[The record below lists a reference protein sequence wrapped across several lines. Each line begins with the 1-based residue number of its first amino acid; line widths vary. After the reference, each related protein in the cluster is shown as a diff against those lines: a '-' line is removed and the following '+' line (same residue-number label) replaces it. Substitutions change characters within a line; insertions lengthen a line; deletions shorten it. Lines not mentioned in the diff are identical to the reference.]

1 MVKNYHVD
9 NVTIEEILGWI
20 KQGKI
25 GLPEMQRPFVWSTA
39 KVRDLIDSLY
49 NGYPIG
55 YIVTWQNP
63 AVGLKNDSSSNNKEI
78 IIDGQQRLTALKAA
92 LSGEKVV
99 SQQYITKRIKI
110 SFKPSTGEFNTL
122 NSAIEK
128 DPLWINDISDIFKS
142 DFNSYSYVTNN
153 AKKLGMAPEDLGATL
168 QKLLAIRQSEIG
180 DIKLGYNLSIGA
192 VTDIFNRINSKGV
205 SLSSADLA
213 MSRLSADT
221 VHGGNNLRKQIE
233 YFVQLLNDP
242 NLLENIVKFDSDFA
256 NTKEFGQIKWI
267 ASEVNPIYKPRYAD
281 ILHLILATSFKR
293 GKLSDMVSL
302 ISGRDFEAR
311 NYSEE
316 GMKANYEKMQAGA
329 TLVFNK
335 SNFQRYLMILRDMG
349 MRNSGKLGLVGHGVF
364 NFGYILFLYLHRSTN
379 LSQEKIASYL
389 KRWIIMSALT
399 GRYSGSSETI
409 TESDLKMISR
419 DANPINVLDDILD
432 REMNDSFWN
441 GTLPNM
447 LRVQSTQAS
456 SWRIF
461 QMSQIYGKDTAWLA
475 KDTSTET
482 VMLEEGN
489 IHHIFPQAYLRKNG
503 FSKGDINQIANYVW
517 VTQPKNLEI
526 SDKAPK
532 DYLSDENIIE
542 FMSETNNRENAIPEE
557 IVEYD
562 FHNYSDF
569 LNQRRHLMAK
579 KMREFYKSMER

>member
-142 DFNSYSYVTNN
+142 DFNSYSYVTDN

-311 NYSEE
+311 HYSEE
-316 GMKANYEKMQAGA
+316 GMKANYDKMQAGA

-364 NFGYILFLYLHRSTN
+364 NFGYILFLYLHRITN

-579 KMREFYKSMER
+579 KMREFYENM

>member
-142 DFNSYSYVTNN
+142 DFNSYSYVTDN

-364 NFGYILFLYLHRSTN
+364 NFGYILFLYLHRITN

-557 IVEYD
+557 IVDYD

-579 KMREFYKSMER
+579 KMREFYENM

>member
-142 DFNSYSYVTNN
+142 DFNSYSYVTDN

-221 VHGGNNLRKQIE
+221 IHGGNNLRKQIE

-364 NFGYILFLYLHRSTN
+364 NFGYILFLYLHRITN

-579 KMREFYKSMER
+579 KMREFYENM

>member
-142 DFNSYSYVTNN
+142 DFNSYSYVTDN

-364 NFGYILFLYLHRSTN
+364 NFGYILFLYLHRITN

-419 DANPINVLDDILD
+419 DANPITVLDDILD

-579 KMREFYKSMER
+579 KMREFYENM

>member
-63 AVGLKNDSSSNNKEI
+63 AIGLKNDSSSNNKEI

-142 DFNSYSYVTNN
+142 DFNSYSYVTDN

-192 VTDIFNRINSKGV
+192 VIDIFNRINSKGV

-221 VHGGNNLRKQIE
+221 IHGGNNLRKQIE

-256 NTKEFGQIKWI
+256 NTKEFDQIKWI

-316 GMKANYEKMQAGA
+316 GMKANYAKMQAGA

-349 MRNSGKLGLVGHGVF
+349 MRNSGKLGLVGHGVL

-579 KMREFYKSMER
+579 KMREFYENM

>member
-142 DFNSYSYVTNN
+142 DFNSYSYVTDN

-364 NFGYILFLYLHRSTN
+364 NFGYILFLYLHRITN

-532 DYLSDENIIE
+532 EYLSDENIIE
-542 FMSETNNRENAIPEE
+542 FMSETNNHENAIPEE

-579 KMREFYKSMER
+579 KMREFYENM

>member
-142 DFNSYSYVTNN
+142 DFNSYSYVTDN

-316 GMKANYEKMQAGA
+316 GMKANYAKMQAGA

-579 KMREFYKSMER
+579 KMREFYENM

>member
-142 DFNSYSYVTNN
+142 DFNSYSYVTDN

-221 VHGGNNLRKQIE
+221 IHGGNNLRKQIE

-364 NFGYILFLYLHRSTN
+364 NFGYILFLYIHRSTN

-579 KMREFYKSMER
+579 KMREFYENM

>member
-39 KVRDLIDSLY
+39 KVRDLVDSLY

-63 AVGLKNDSSSNNKEI
+63 TVGLKNESSSNNKEI

-142 DFNSYSYVTNN
+142 DFNSYSYVTDN

-221 VHGGNNLRKQIE
+221 IHGGNNLRKQIE

-256 NTKEFGQIKWI
+256 NTKEFNQIKWI
-267 ASEVNPIYKPRYAD
+267 ASEINPIYKPRYAD

-302 ISGRDFEAR
+302 ISGRNFEAR

-316 GMKANYEKMQAGA
+316 GMKANYAKMQAGA

-557 IVEYD
+557 IVDYD

-579 KMREFYKSMER
+579 KMREFYENM

>member
-63 AVGLKNDSSSNNKEI
+63 AIGLKNDSSSNNKEI

-142 DFNSYSYVTNN
+142 DFNSYSYVTDN

-221 VHGGNNLRKQIE
+221 IHGGNNLRKQIE

-364 NFGYILFLYLHRSTN
+364 NFGYILFLYIHRSTN

-419 DANPINVLDDILD
+419 DANPITVLDDILD

-579 KMREFYKSMER
+579 KIREFYENM

>member
-142 DFNSYSYVTNN
+142 DFNSYSYVTDN

-482 VMLEEGN
+482 VILEEGN

-579 KMREFYKSMER
+579 KMREFYENM

>member
-142 DFNSYSYVTNN
+142 DFNSYSYVTDN

-364 NFGYILFLYLHRSTN
+364 NFGYILFLYLHRITN

-409 TESDLKMISR
+409 TESDLKVISR

-489 IHHIFPQAYLRKNG
+489 IHHIFSQAYLRKNG
-503 FSKGDINQIANYVW
+503 FSKGDINRIANYVW

-579 KMREFYKSMER
+579 KMREFYENM

>member
-142 DFNSYSYVTNN
+142 DFNSYSYVTDN

-364 NFGYILFLYLHRSTN
+364 NFGYILFLYLHRITN

-409 TESDLKMISR
+409 TESDLKMINR

-542 FMSETNNRENAIPEE
+542 FMSETNNHENAIPEE

-579 KMREFYKSMER
+579 KMREFYENM

>member
-142 DFNSYSYVTNN
+142 DFNSYSYVTDN

-364 NFGYILFLYLHRSTN
+364 NFGYILFLYLHRITN

-489 IHHIFPQAYLRKNG
+489 IHHIFSQAYLRKNG

-579 KMREFYKSMER
+579 KMREFYENM

>member
-142 DFNSYSYVTNN
+142 DFNSYSYVTDN

-364 NFGYILFLYLHRSTN
+364 NFGYILFLYLHRITN

-409 TESDLKMISR
+409 TESDLKMIRR
-419 DANPINVLDDILD
+419 DANPINVLDEILD

-579 KMREFYKSMER
+579 KMREFYENM

>member
-1 MVKNYHVD
+1 
-9 NVTIEEILGWI
+9 
-20 KQGKI
+20 
-25 GLPEMQRPFVWSTA
+25 
-39 KVRDLIDSLY
+39 
-49 NGYPIG
+49 
-55 YIVTWQNP
+55 
-63 AVGLKNDSSSNNKEI
+63 
-78 IIDGQQRLTALKAA
+78 
-92 LSGEKVV
+92 
-99 SQQYITKRIKI
+99 
-110 SFKPSTGEFNTL
+110 
-122 NSAIEK
+122 
-128 DPLWINDISDIFKS
+128 
-142 DFNSYSYVTNN
+142 
-153 AKKLGMAPEDLGATL
+153 
-168 QKLLAIRQSEIG
+168 
-180 DIKLGYNLSIGA
+180 
-192 VTDIFNRINSKGV
+192 
-205 SLSSADLA
+205 
-213 MSRLSADT
+213 
-221 VHGGNNLRKQIE
+221 
-233 YFVQLLNDP
+233 
-242 NLLENIVKFDSDFA
+242 
-256 NTKEFGQIKWI
+256 
-267 ASEVNPIYKPRYAD
+267 
-281 ILHLILATSFKR
+281 
-293 GKLSDMVSL
+293 
-302 ISGRDFEAR
+302 
-311 NYSEE
+311 
-316 GMKANYEKMQAGA
+316 
-329 TLVFNK
+329 
-335 SNFQRYLMILRDMG
+335 
-349 MRNSGKLGLVGHGVF
+349 
-364 NFGYILFLYLHRSTN
+364 
-379 LSQEKIASYL
+379 
-389 KRWIIMSALT
+389 MSALT

-419 DANPINVLDDILD
+419 DANPITVLDDILD

-579 KMREFYKSMER
+579 KMREFYENM

>member
-63 AVGLKNDSSSNNKEI
+63 TVGLKNDSSSNNKEI

-142 DFNSYSYVTNN
+142 DFNSYSYVTDN

-364 NFGYILFLYLHRSTN
+364 NFGYILFLYLHRITN

-419 DANPINVLDDILD
+419 DANPINVLDEILD

-579 KMREFYKSMER
+579 KMREFYENM

>member
-142 DFNSYSYVTNN
+142 DFNSYSYVTDN

-233 YFVQLLNDP
+233 YFAQLLNDP

-256 NTKEFGQIKWI
+256 NTKEFDQIKWI

-409 TESDLKMISR
+409 TESDLKMINR

-432 REMNDSFWN
+432 REMNASFWN

-482 VMLEEGN
+482 LMLEEGN

-532 DYLSDENIIE
+532 EYLSDENIIE
-542 FMSETNNRENAIPEE
+542 FMSETNNHENAIPEE

-579 KMREFYKSMER
+579 KMREFYENM

>member
-63 AVGLKNDSSSNNKEI
+63 AIGLKNDSSSNNKEI

-142 DFNSYSYVTNN
+142 DFNSYSYVTDN

-221 VHGGNNLRKQIE
+221 IHGGNNLRKQIE

-256 NTKEFGQIKWI
+256 NTKEFNQIKWI

-316 GMKANYEKMQAGA
+316 GMKANYAKMQAGA

-349 MRNSGKLGLVGHGVF
+349 MRNSGKFGLVGHGVF

-379 LSQEKIASYL
+379 LSQEKIVSYL

-419 DANPINVLDDILD
+419 DANPITVLDDILD

-579 KMREFYKSMER
+579 KMREFYENM

>member
-63 AVGLKNDSSSNNKEI
+63 AIGLKNDSSSNNKEI

-142 DFNSYSYVTNN
+142 DFNSYSYVTDN

-256 NTKEFGQIKWI
+256 NTKEFDQIKWI

-316 GMKANYEKMQAGA
+316 GMKANYAKMQAGA

-349 MRNSGKLGLVGHGVF
+349 MRNSGKLGLVGHGVL

-419 DANPINVLDDILD
+419 DANPITVLDDILD

-461 QMSQIYGKDTAWLA
+461 QMSQIYGKDIAWLA

-579 KMREFYKSMER
+579 KMREFYENM

>member
-142 DFNSYSYVTNN
+142 DFNSYSYVTDN

-364 NFGYILFLYLHRSTN
+364 NFGYILFLYLHRITN

-409 TESDLKMISR
+409 TESDLKMINR
-419 DANPINVLDDILD
+419 DANPINVLDEILD

-579 KMREFYKSMER
+579 KMREFYENM

>member
-142 DFNSYSYVTNN
+142 DFNSYSYVTDN

-221 VHGGNNLRKQIE
+221 IHGGNNLRKQIE

-256 NTKEFGQIKWI
+256 NTKEFNQIKWI

-316 GMKANYEKMQAGA
+316 GMKANYAKMQAGA

-379 LSQEKIASYL
+379 LSQEKIVSYL

-557 IVEYD
+557 IVDYD

-579 KMREFYKSMER
+579 KMREFYENM

>member
-63 AVGLKNDSSSNNKEI
+63 TVGLKNESSSNNKEI

-142 DFNSYSYVTNN
+142 DFNSYSYVTDN

-364 NFGYILFLYLHRSTN
+364 NFGYILFLYLHRITN

-419 DANPINVLDDILD
+419 DANPINVLDEILD

-579 KMREFYKSMER
+579 KMREFYENM

>member
-63 AVGLKNDSSSNNKEI
+63 AIGLKNDSSSNNKEI

-142 DFNSYSYVTNN
+142 DFNSYSYVTDN

-221 VHGGNNLRKQIE
+221 IHGGNNLRKQIE

-256 NTKEFGQIKWI
+256 NTKEFDQIKWI

-364 NFGYILFLYLHRSTN
+364 NFGYILFLYLHRITN

-419 DANPINVLDDILD
+419 DANPITVLDDILD

-579 KMREFYKSMER
+579 KMREFYENM

>member
-142 DFNSYSYVTNN
+142 DFNSYSYVTDN

-256 NTKEFGQIKWI
+256 NTKEFDQIKWI

-364 NFGYILFLYLHRSTN
+364 NFGYILFLYLHLSTN

-557 IVEYD
+557 IVDYD

-579 KMREFYKSMER
+579 KMREFYENM

>member
-142 DFNSYSYVTNN
+142 DFNSYSYVTDN

-364 NFGYILFLYLHRSTN
+364 NFGYILFLYLHRITN

-419 DANPINVLDDILD
+419 DANPINVLDEILD

-569 LNQRRHLMAK
+569 LNQRRRLMAK
-579 KMREFYKSMER
+579 KMREFYENM

>member
-142 DFNSYSYVTNN
+142 DFNSYSYVTDN

-364 NFGYILFLYLHRSTN
+364 NFGYILFLYLHRITN

-419 DANPINVLDDILD
+419 DANPINVLDEILD

-532 DYLSDENIIE
+532 DYLSDEHIIE
-542 FMSETNNRENAIPEE
+542 FMSETNNREKAIPEE

-569 LNQRRHLMAK
+569 LNQRRRLMAK
-579 KMREFYKSMER
+579 KMREFYENM

>member
-142 DFNSYSYVTNN
+142 DFNSYSYVTDN

-256 NTKEFGQIKWI
+256 NTKEFDQIKWI

-364 NFGYILFLYLHRSTN
+364 NFGYILFLYLHRITN

-579 KMREFYKSMER
+579 KMREFYENM

>member
-142 DFNSYSYVTNN
+142 DFNSYSYVTDN

-316 GMKANYEKMQAGA
+316 GMKANYAKMQAGA

-419 DANPINVLDDILD
+419 DANPITVLDDILD

-461 QMSQIYGKDTAWLA
+461 QMSQIYGKDIAWLA

-579 KMREFYKSMER
+579 KMREFYENM

>member
-142 DFNSYSYVTNN
+142 DFNSYSYVTDN

-221 VHGGNNLRKQIE
+221 IHGGNNLRKQIE

-364 NFGYILFLYLHRSTN
+364 NFGYILFLYLHRITN

-557 IVEYD
+557 IVDYD

-579 KMREFYKSMER
+579 KMREFYENM

>member
-142 DFNSYSYVTNN
+142 DFNSYSYVTDN

-364 NFGYILFLYLHRSTN
+364 NFGYILFLYLHRITN

-517 VTQPKNLEI
+517 VTQPKNLEV

-557 IVEYD
+557 IVDYD

-579 KMREFYKSMER
+579 KMREFYENM

>member
-142 DFNSYSYVTNN
+142 DFNSYSYVTDN

-256 NTKEFGQIKWI
+256 NTKEFNQIKWI
-267 ASEVNPIYKPRYAD
+267 ASEINPIYKPRYAD

-364 NFGYILFLYLHRSTN
+364 NFGYILFLYLHRITN

-419 DANPINVLDDILD
+419 DANPINVLDEILD

-579 KMREFYKSMER
+579 KMREFYENM

>member
-142 DFNSYSYVTNN
+142 DFNSYSYVTDN

-311 NYSEE
+311 NYSED

-364 NFGYILFLYLHRSTN
+364 NFGYILFLYLHRITN

-579 KMREFYKSMER
+579 KMREFYENM

>member
-142 DFNSYSYVTNN
+142 DFNSYSYVTDN

-256 NTKEFGQIKWI
+256 NTKEFDQIKWI

-419 DANPINVLDDILD
+419 DANPINVLDEILD

-579 KMREFYKSMER
+579 KMREFYENM

>member
-142 DFNSYSYVTNN
+142 DFNSYSYVTDN

-364 NFGYILFLYLHRSTN
+364 NFGYILFLYLHRITN

-419 DANPINVLDDILD
+419 DANPINVLDEILD

-557 IVEYD
+557 IVEYY

-579 KMREFYKSMER
+579 KMREFYENM